1 MDAPIIRKEVL
12 FNPFPKQL
20 EFLEAVFSGL
30 FSIIMY
36 GGAIRGG
43 KTAGGIGALL
53 LLCKKYPGSRWA
65 IVRDSLPTLKRTTIP
80 SFFKFCPR
88 SFMRSYNQ
96 EQQLVTFTNG
106 SQIIFFPENFDDD
119 KELNRWRGLEVN
131 GFLLEEVN
139 ELNEKSFYK
148 AIERAG
154 SHVMPEGKKPKPLIM
169 CTCNPAGNWV
179 KDKFYTPFKE
189 GTLPPKWCYISSKI
203 FDNPFVTADHDYMES
218 LKNLPRY
225 EYDVFVN
232 GNWDIQK
239 RSGAEFYKEFN
250 LDIHVG
256 AAPYIP
262 NLPIWISIDENVN
275 PYFPATLWQIRGKT
289 AYCIEEVALRNPNNT
304 TRHFGLEID
313 RLLKAWG
320 HKAGVYITGDA
331 TSKKEDVKQE
341 KGMNLFRL
349 VQNELLDHSPSIR
362 IATSNPNLV
371 TRQQFIN
378 TIFYN
383 QTRNVPYKD
392 IKIVI
397 ADHCKLTKEDLQNV
411 QEEFREG
418 NSGKYKQLVV
428 DSESGR
434 SYQKYGHHSDTLD
447 YLLCFVFSEE
457 YQGFR
462 QGDKQLSLSIGKSTK
477 RNAY

>member
-1 MDAPIIRKEVL
+1 MKTEVL
-12 FNPFPKQL
+12 FDPFPKQL
-20 EFLEAVFSGL
+20 EFLEAVFSGKY
-30 FSIIMY
+30 SVIMY

-53 LLCKKYPGSRWA
+53 LLSKKYPGSRWA

-80 SFFKFCPR
+80 SFFKFCPK
-88 SFMRSYNQ
+88 SFISAYNQ

-106 SQIIFFPENFDDD
+106 SQIMFFPENYNDD

-131 GFLLEEVN
+131 GFLLEETN

-148 AIERAG
+148 AIERSG

-169 CTCNPAGNWV
+169 CTCNPANNWV

-189 GTLPPKWCYISSKI
+189 GSLPEAWHYISSKI
-203 FDNPFVTADHDYMES
+203 FDNPFVTADNDYMES
-218 LKNLPRY
+218 LKTLPRY

-256 AAPYIP
+256 KAPYIP

-275 PYFPATLWQIRGKT
+275 PYFPATIWQIQNKT

-304 TRHFGLEID
+304 TRHFGIEID

-320 HKAGVYITGDA
+320 HNSGVFITGDA

-349 VQNELLDHSPSIR
+349 VQNELLAHSPSIR

-371 TRQQFIN
+371 TRQQFLN

-383 QTRNVPYKD
+383 QARNEPYKG
-392 IKIVI
+392 IKII
-397 ADHCKLTKEDLQNV
+397 IGDNCKLTKEDIQNV
-411 QEEFREG
+411 KEDPSESNR
-418 NSGKYKQLVV
+418 GKLKEKAV
-428 DSESGR
+428 DSESGI
-434 SYQKYGHHSDTLD
+434 SYQKYGHMSDTLD
-447 YLLCFVFSEE
+447 YLMCFVFSGE
-457 YQGFR
+457 YAEYKSGGKVFNMTV
-462 QGDKQLSLSIGKSTK
+462 GKSTSK
-477 RNAY
+477 NSY

>member
-1 MDAPIIRKEVL
+1 MSEVKKEIL

-20 EFLEAVFSGL
+20 EFLEAVFSGKY
-30 FSIIMY
+30 SVIMY

-80 SFFKFCPR
+80 SFFKFCPK
-88 SFMRSYNQ
+88 SFIRSYNQ
-96 EQQLVTFTNG
+96 DQQLVTFSNG
-106 SQIIFFPENFDDD
+106 SQIIFFPENYDDD

-131 GFLLEEVN
+131 GFLLEEIN

-148 AIERAG
+148 AIERSG
-154 SHVMPEGKKPKPLIM
+154 SHVMPAGKKPKPLIM
-169 CTCNPAGNWV
+169 CTCNPANNWV
-179 KDKFYTPFKE
+179 KVKFYDAYKE
-189 GTLPPKWCYISSKI
+189 GTLPKTWHYIASKI
-203 FDNPFVTADHDYMES
+203 FDNPFVTADQDYMDS
-218 LKNLPRY
+218 LKTLPKY

-256 AAPYIP
+256 KAPYIP

-275 PYFPATLWQIRGKT
+275 PYFPATIWQIQNKT
-289 AYCIEEVALRNPNNT
+289 AYCIEEIALRNPRNT
-304 TRHFGLEID
+304 TRDFGLEVD

-320 HKAGVYITGDA
+320 HAAGVFITGDA
-331 TSKKEDVKQE
+331 TSKKEDVKQQ

-349 VQNELLDHSPSIR
+349 VQNELNTHKPTIR
-362 IATSNPNLV
+362 ISNSNPNLV

-383 QTRNVPYKD
+383 QTRKEPFKG
-392 IKIVI
+392 IKII
-397 ADHCKLTKEDLQNV
+397 IDDRCKLTIEDVQNVKEDPA
-411 QEEFREG
+411 G
-418 NSGKYKQLVV
+418 NGKHKEKAV
-428 DSESGR
+428 DSESGV
-434 SYQKYGHHSDTLD
+434 SYQKYGHHSDTMD
-447 YLLCFVFSEE
+447 YLLCYVFSGE
-457 YQGFR
+457 YSEYK
-462 QGDKQLSLSIGKSTK
+462 QGDRVFNITVGKSTSK
-477 RNAY
+477 NSY